1 MILEVAE
8 VHVSV
13 YGCAK
18 ERERTYACVC
28 ACVQGFVDAI
38 VCVCA
43 RVCVYA
49 SVCIHGRGVRVC
61 VHERVHVS
69 VDAQA
74 DNVCT
79 C

>member
-28 ACVQGFVDAI
+28 VQG
-38 VCVCA
+38 CVCMQ
-43 RVCVYA
+43 VCAYMGGVCE
-49 SVCIHGRGVRVC
+49 SVCTSVC
-61 VHERVHVS
+61 M
-69 VDAQA
+69 
-74 DNVCT
+74 
-79 C
+79 